1 MIGRWI
7 PFPNEVKAT
16 RQPKR
21 AFGKLRFLT
30 ARGKA
35 KGEHCHEENLQ
46 NLRGRDAAN
55 RRSGER
61 LLDLARQADGKGA
74 RGDRRTL
81 RDRPGRPAR
90 RAGRRRTFPHRT
102 GRQLHTHPRRHPR
115 RGNEQRQGYLHHG
128 AAGIILAKDA
138 IITVCLE
145 ETPVLYALKQ
155 RHANN
160 LRTHMQTRFI
170 LQILYRNA
178 SLYLQYL
185 RVINRLSDKIEQ
197 KLHGS
202 TENRELIELLELEK
216 SLVYFT
222 TSLRSNEV
230 VLEKLLKSERIK
242 KYPEDQ
248 DLLEDVIVENRQ
260 AIEMANIYSGILSGM
275 MDAFA
280 SVISNNLNIVMK
292 FLAVMTIVL
301 SVPAIIFA
309 AYGMNVNAAGMPLA
323 KSPFG
328 FLAIVLVS
336 LAVSVGVAIYLA
348 KKKMF

>member
-1 MIGRWI
+1 MKKI
-7 PFPNEVKAT
+7 FK
-16 RQPKR
+16 
-21 AFGKLRFLT
+21 
-30 ARGKA
+30 
-35 KGEHCHEENLQ
+35 
-46 NLRGRDAAN
+46 
-55 RRSGER
+55 
-61 LLDLARQADGKGA
+61 
-74 RGDRRTL
+74 
-81 RDRPGRPAR
+81 
-90 RAGRRRTFPHRT
+90 TFEAEM
-102 GRQLHTHPRRHPR
+102 RQLDEPEKDCWVSLVKPTEKELAEVAERFAIEPDDLR
-115 RGNEQRQGYLHHG
+115 
-128 AAGIILAKDA
+128 AALDEEERSRIELEDNYTLILVDIPAVERNKGKDIYTTMPLGIILARDA

-155 RHANN
+155 KHAND
-160 LRTHMQTRFI
+160 LRTHMRTRFV

-185 RVINRLSDKIEQ
+185 RVINKLSDKIEQ

-242 KYPEDQ
+242 KYPEDE

-260 AIEMANIYSGILSGM
+260 AIEMSNIYSGILSGM

-309 AYGMNVNAAGMPLA
+309 AYGMNVNSAGMPLA
-323 KSPFG
+323 NSPFG
-328 FLAIVLVS
+328 FLAIVLAS
-336 LAVSVGVAIYLA
+336 LAVSVVVAVYLA

>member
-1 MIGRWI
+1 MKKIFKTFEAEMRQISVPEKDCWI
-7 PFPNEVKAT
+7 SLVKPTEKELAEVAE
-16 RQPKR
+16 QYCIEPDDLR
-21 AFGKLRFLT
+21 AALDEEERSRIELEDNYTLILVDIPAVEKSKGKDIYTTEPL
-30 ARGKA
+30 
-35 KGEHCHEENLQ
+35 
-46 NLRGRDAAN
+46 
-55 RRSGER
+55 
-61 LLDLARQADGKGA
+61 
-74 RGDRRTL
+74 
-81 RDRPGRPAR
+81 
-90 RAGRRRTFPHRT
+90 
-102 GRQLHTHPRRHPR
+102 
-115 RGNEQRQGYLHHG
+115 
-128 AAGIILAKDA
+128 GIILAKDA

-155 RHANN
+155 KHANE
-160 LRTHMQTRFI
+160 LRTHMRTRFV

-185 RVINRLSDKIEQ
+185 RVINKLSDKIEQ

-230 VLEKLLKSERIK
+230 VLEKLLKSDRVK
-242 KYPEDQ
+242 KYPEDE

-260 AIEMANIYSGILSGM
+260 AIEMSNIYSGILSGM

-301 SVPAIIFA
+301 SVPTIIFA
-309 AYGMNVNAAGMPLA
+309 AYGMNVAPQGMPFA
-323 KSPFG
+323 NSPYG
-328 FLAIVLVS
+328 FLIIVLLSFVVS
-336 LAVSVGVAIYLA
+336 IAVAVYFS